1 MGCWTSELR
10 FGLSTPPQTLF
21 SVHACSLLP
30 LAPST
35 AVAMHQT
42 GDRIS
47 CHIGLDAPNR
57 VDAMSEERLQM
68 CQDVQVTKPFQVQG
82 T

>member
-1 MGCWTSELR
+1 M
-10 FGLSTPPQTLF
+10 
-21 SVHACSLLP
+21 
-30 LAPST
+30 APYT

-68 CQDVQVTKPFQVQG
+68 CQDVLVTKPFQVQG
-82 T
+82 TLQKEGTKESKDPALNLL